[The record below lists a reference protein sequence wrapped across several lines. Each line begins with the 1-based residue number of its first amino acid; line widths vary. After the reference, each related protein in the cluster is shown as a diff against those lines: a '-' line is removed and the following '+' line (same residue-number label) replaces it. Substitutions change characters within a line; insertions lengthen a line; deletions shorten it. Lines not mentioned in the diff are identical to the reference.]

1 LSIAG
6 HDTRFLNINSVSI
19 AVVWVRTV
27 AVPFVPIINPFTK
40 IYDYII
46 TFGDEVHVLIAI
58 IPATLSSIILK
69 LEFLLGSRRGMVKM
83 LYLLC
88 RYLPFALIATDTYRE
103 LELISPVTRLRMF

>member
-6 HDTRFLNINSVSI
+6 HDTTLNINSVSI
-19 AVVWVRTV
+19 AVVWVRAIAV
-27 AVPFVPIINPFTK
+27 ASIPIINSSTK

-46 TFGDEVHVLIAI
+46 TFDDEVHVLIAV
-58 IPATLSSIILK
+58 IPTTLSSIILK
-69 LEFLLGSRRGMVKM
+69 LEFLLGSRWGIVKM

-103 LELISPVTRLRMF
+103 LELISPVTLLKMF